1 LKKKKSFFSIKSW
14 SIEDR
19 PREKLLIKGKNSL
32 SKAELIA
39 ILIGSGNKDES
50 AVDLSKRILAS
61 VNFSLHELGKL
72 TVKKL
77 TKFKGIGEA
86 KAITIVSALELSRR
100 RRSERALIKKK
111 IVSSRSVFELMQPII
126 GELFHEEFWVIYLN
140 SSNKVLMKSFLSKGG
155 ITSTSVDLRL
165 ILKSALQI
173 GAVGLVL
180 AHNHPSGALRPS
192 GADKNITKKIKQ
204 AAEIL
209 DIKVVDHLIITE
221 NSYFSFA
228 DKRLL

>member
-1 LKKKKSFFSIKSW
+1 
-14 SIEDR
+14 
-19 PREKLLIKGKNSL
+19 
-32 SKAELIA
+32 
-39 ILIGSGNKDES
+39 
-50 AVDLSKRILAS
+50 
-61 VNFSLHELGKL
+61 
-72 TVKKL
+72 
-77 TKFKGIGEA
+77 
-86 KAITIVSALELSRR
+86 
-100 RRSERALIKKK
+100 
-111 IVSSRSVFELMQPII
+111 MQPII